1 MDERAL
7 FGFGDKVNERW
18 HEQYEAA
25 RKIEFRTAM
34 KWFIKMKI
42 GGIVTALISI
52 LVIACTFDSCF
63 NRRCYCRYVYIAGEC
78 YIRAGAG
85 YVMGAYISCRSI
97 GKT

>member
-1 MDERAL
+1 MDERTL

-34 KWFIKMKI
+34 KWFIKMKT
-42 GGIVTALISI
+42 GDSHSLDFDLSH
-52 LVIACTFDSCF
+52 ACTFESCF

-78 YIRAGAG
+78 YIRAGA
-85 YVMGAYISCRSI
+85 YVMELHIM
-97 GKT
+97 